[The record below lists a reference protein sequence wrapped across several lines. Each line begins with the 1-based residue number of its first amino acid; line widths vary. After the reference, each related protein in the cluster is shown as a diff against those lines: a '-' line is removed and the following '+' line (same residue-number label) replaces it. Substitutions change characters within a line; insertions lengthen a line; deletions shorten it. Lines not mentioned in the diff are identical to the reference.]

1 MFYFKLKTMKFLNM
15 KLVLILKRLKKLQEE
30 LVIDR
35 SIEKSYKYTT
45 YRIPHKNKDKEY
57 KKFDCQKMG

>member
-15 KLVLILKRLKKLQEE
+15 KLVLILKLQEE
-30 LVIDR
+30 LVRDC
-35 SIEKSYKYTT
+35 SIEKNYKYTT
-45 YRIPHKNKDKEY
+45 YRIPHKNKDIEY